1 MKRSERH
8 HLKQNVLAVSVA
20 HAEETLRRRRREIT
34 ISLSIVAA
42 LVVAIGGY
50 FLLQRQTSARA
61 GALLGEAMVVAM
73 SPVVQPP
80 PPSQAGELVEEAQE
94 EPVAAPEE
102 PDTEEPAPAAPEEP
116 AFTQPPGSYPS
127 DQARLEAALPKLL
140 AVADAYPSTTSGITA
155 RYHAAT
161 TLAALGRTDEA
172 DQHYREVIEKA
183 GDRIYGQMAKLGLAE
198 LHLGAGDYESAIVL
212 FEAATTL
219 PEADVPVDAI
229 LLRLGRA
236 YRLAGQYAEALQTFT
251 RIVDEFPGSLY
262 ATDARQELETLKQ
275 SDSGETG

>member
-34 ISLSIVAA
+34 IGVSIVAA

-50 FLLQRQTSARA
+50 FLLQRQTGARA
-61 GALLGEAMVVAM
+61 GALLAEAMVVAM
-73 SPVVQPP
+73 SPVVPP
-80 PPSQAGELVEEAQE
+80 PPASQAGELVEEAQE
-94 EPVAAPEE
+94 EPAAAPEE
-102 PDTEEPAPAAPEEP
+102 PDTEEPAPAAPEES

-127 DQARLEAALPKLL
+127 DQVRLEAALPKLL
-140 AVADAYPSTTSGITA
+140 AVANAYPSTTSGITA

-161 TLAALGRTDEA
+161 TLVALGRTDEA
-172 DQHYREVIEKA
+172 DQHYRDVIEKA

-198 LHLGAGDYESAIVL
+198 LHLGAGDHESAIV
-212 FEAATTL
+212 FFKAVTTL
-219 PEADVPVDAI
+219 PETDVPVDAI
-229 LLRLGRA
+229 LMRLGRA
-236 YRLAGQYAEALQTFT
+236 YRLVGQYAEALQTFT

-262 ATDARQELETLKQ
+262 ATDARRELETLKQ
-275 SDSGETG
+275 FDSGEIG

>member
-34 ISLSIVAA
+34 IGVSIVAA

-50 FLLQRQTSARA
+50 FLLQRQTGARA
-61 GALLGEAMVVAM
+61 GALLAEAMVVAT
-73 SPVVQPP
+73 SPVVPP
-80 PPSQAGELVEEAQE
+80 PRASQAGELVEEAQE
-94 EPVAAPEE
+94 EPAAAPEE
-102 PDTEEPAPAAPEEP
+102 ADTEEPAPAAPEEP

-127 DQARLEAALPKLL
+127 DKARLEAALPKLL
-140 AVADAYPSTTSGITA
+140 AVANAYPSTTSGITA

-161 TLAALGRTDEA
+161 TLVALGRTDEA
-172 DQHYREVIEKA
+172 DQHYRDVIEKA

-198 LHLGAGDYESAIVL
+198 LHLGAGDHESAIV
-212 FEAATTL
+212 FFKAATTL
-219 PEADVPVDAI
+219 PETDVPVDAI
-229 LLRLGRA
+229 LMRLGRA

-262 ATDARQELETLKQ
+262 ATDARREVETLKQ
-275 SDSGETG
+275 SDSGEIG

>member
-20 HAEETLRRRRREIT
+20 HAEDTLRRRRREIAVGV
-34 ISLSIVAA
+34 SIVAA
-42 LVVAIGGY
+42 LVVASGGY

-61 GALLGEAMVVAM
+61 GALLAEAMVVAA
-73 SPVVQPP
+73 SPVVPP
-80 PPSQAGELVEEAQE
+80 PPPPQAGELLEEAQA
-94 EPVAAPEE
+94 EPAAAPEE
-102 PDTEEPAPAAPEEP
+102 PDTEEP

-161 TLAALGRTDEA
+161 TLVALGRTDEA
-172 DQHYREVIEKA
+172 DEHYRDVIEKA

-198 LHLGAGDYESAIVL
+198 LHLSAGDYESAIVL

-229 LLRLGRA
+229 LMRLGRA

-251 RIVDEFPGSLY
+251 RVVDEFPGSLY
-262 ATDARQELETLKQ
+262 ATNARQELETLKQ
-275 SDSGETG
+275 SGSGEIG

>member
-8 HLKQNVLAVSVA
+8 YLKQNVLAVAVA

-34 ISLSIVAA
+34 VGVSIVAA
-42 LVVAIGGY
+42 LVVASGGY

-61 GALLGEAMVVAM
+61 GALLAEAMVVAAA
-73 SPVVQPP
+73 PVVSPP
-80 PPSQAGELVEEAQE
+80 PPPQAGELLEDAQA
-94 EPVAAPEE
+94 EPAAAPEK

-127 DQARLEAALPKLL
+127 DQARLEAALLKLL

-161 TLAALGRTDEA
+161 SLVALGRTDEA
-172 DQHYREVIEKA
+172 DEHYRDVIEKA

-198 LHLGAGDYESAIVL
+198 LHLSAGDYESAIVL

-229 LLRLGRA
+229 LMRLGRA
-236 YRLAGQYAEALQTFT
+236 YRLAGQYSEALQTFT
-251 RIVDEFPGSLY
+251 RIVDEFPDSLY
-262 ATDARQELETLKQ
+262 ATNARRELATLKQ
-275 SDSGETG
+275 SGSGEIG